1 MTETLFCVL
10 HIPKCAGSTIE
21 GHLHKSLGSN
31 AFWKPQ
37 KRTRRFPLELLGRKY
52 DRRLPGPAESV
63 RAISGHF
70 IGTSI
75 EQYFPGRAIKRVI
88 LLRRPAD
95 LLLSWYNFRMMRYI
109 ASGLAPYAFNLHL
122 RSMSP
127 DPVAHFLL
135 ERWLELPLW
144 KILSMSTETK
154 AKLLDQTLSTF
165 EFIGDIGDCDRLI
178 GTISRELQIEQVA
191 ERANTE
197 GGWRNRVTW
206 NPLRYANLTDEYRS
220 MIAELTAL
228 DEYLWR
234 RWALNENVSFDAKCS
249 ERQLIAHGLRRPY
262 YELHRR
268 YRRAWLN
275 YNQAE
280 WEMGSRKL

>member
-1 MTETLFCVL
+1 MKERLFCVL
-10 HIPKCAGSTIE
+10 HVPKCAGSTIE
-21 GHLHKSLGSN
+21 GHLHKSLASD
-31 AFWKPQ
+31 AFWKPP

-52 DRRLPGPAESV
+52 DQRLPGPAESI

-70 IGTSI
+70 IGASI
-75 EQYFPGRAIKRVI
+75 EHYFPDRSIKRVI

-109 ASGLAPYAFNLHL
+109 ANGLAPYSFKLHL
-122 RSMSP
+122 RSMPP

-144 KILSMSTETK
+144 KILLMSTEKK
-154 AKLLDQTLSTF
+154 AKLLDETLSTF
-165 EFIGDIGDCDRLI
+165 DFIGDIGDCDRLVES
-178 GTISRELQIEQVA
+178 ISRELQIEQAA

-197 GGWRNRVTW
+197 EGWRNRVAW
-206 NPLRYANLTDEYRS
+206 NPLRYANLTDDYRS

-234 RWALNENVSFDAKCS
+234 RWALKEDVSFDARCS
-249 ERQLIAHGLRRPY
+249 ERQFIAHGLRRPY
-262 YELHRR
+262 YELQRR
-268 YRRAWLN
+268 YWRAWRD
-275 YNQAE
+275 YNQAD
-280 WEMGSRKL
+280 WEMGAGKL